1 MLRKGFKILLAILLL
16 PSFFPREV
24 NASEKTKTIVIFFS
38 LNAGLPAYQNFLEG
52 FRTTFSEEPDENY
65 NLLIEY
71 LDIGRLSD
79 DKYAKYIVELY
90 NEKYKDVDIDLL
102 ITVSPGVNQ
111 VLKKYGFEALKKSKI
126 ISIEFDSLATDQ
138 GLLPSE
144 NVTKVILKLRLLK
157 PFRKPVTCSPPVR
170 IFL

>member
-1 MLRKGFKILLAILLL
+1 MLRNGWKILIVLLLL
-16 PSFFPREV
+16 PSLIPRDA

-38 LNAGLPAYQNFLEG
+38 LHAGLPAYQNFLEG
-52 FRTTFSEEPDENY
+52 FRTTFSEESDEHY

-90 NEKYKDVDIDLL
+90 NDKYKDIDIDLL
-102 ITVSPGVNQ
+102 ITVAPGVNQ

-126 ISIEFDSLATDQ
+126 ISIEFDSLAADQ

-144 NVTKVILKLRLLK
+144 NVTKVIMKLRFAETIQSSL
-157 PFRKPVTCSPPVR
+157 
-170 IFL
+170 